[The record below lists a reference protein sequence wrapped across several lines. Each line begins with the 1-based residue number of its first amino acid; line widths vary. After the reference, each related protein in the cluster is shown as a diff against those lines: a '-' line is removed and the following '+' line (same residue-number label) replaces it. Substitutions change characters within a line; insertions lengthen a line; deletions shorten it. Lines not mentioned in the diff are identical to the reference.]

1 MTKTIQK
8 VMVETIKN
16 NDIDRRLKLKKL
28 DYMAKIA
35 GKNINSLY
43 YGVSPLIYAM
53 RANDEEVVKL
63 LKSYGAKEVVI
74 DLEESNQLADTI
86 FDVYKLS
93 RFGTH
98 LPDTYKQDISNLM
111 EKGAN
116 LNRVVHDG
124 EPLINIAIISC
135 DVDTVKLML
144 ENGVEINLCNDQG
157 VTPLMKAVESGN
169 KDMVKLFLENNTV
182 DVDAVDEDNNTA
194 LYRAIK
200 NQYVEIAE
208 MLIDKGADVNMVCEG
223 DYTPLDW
230 AIFKKKDEMI
240 KMLISKGI
248 KTNKRGE
255 NLTSFMSKPFS
266 SDFGYSR

>member
-1 MTKTIQK
+1 MIKTIEK
-8 VMVETIKN
+8 AIVETIKN
-16 NDIDRRLKLKKL
+16 NKYDRKIKLKKL
-28 DYMAKIA
+28 HYMAKII
-35 GKNINSLY
+35 GKGINNLY
-43 YGVSPLIYAM
+43 YGKSPLVYAM
-53 RANDEEVVKL
+53 RANDEEVVEL

-74 DLEESNQLADTI
+74 DQEKSNQLADAI
-86 FDVYKLS
+86 FDIYKLS

-98 LPDTYKQDISNLM
+98 LPDTYKQEISDLM

-116 LNRVVHDG
+116 LNKVVNDG
-124 EPLINIAIISC
+124 EPLINIAILSLDI
-135 DVDTVKLML
+135 DTVKLML

-169 KDMVKLFLENNTV
+169 KDIVKLFMESNIV

-208 MLIDKGADVNMVCEG
+208 MLVDKGADVNMVCEN

-230 AIFKKKDEMI
+230 AIFKRKDEMI

-248 KTNKRGE
+248 KKTTEFK
-255 NLTSFMSKPFS
+255 
-266 SDFGYSR
+266 